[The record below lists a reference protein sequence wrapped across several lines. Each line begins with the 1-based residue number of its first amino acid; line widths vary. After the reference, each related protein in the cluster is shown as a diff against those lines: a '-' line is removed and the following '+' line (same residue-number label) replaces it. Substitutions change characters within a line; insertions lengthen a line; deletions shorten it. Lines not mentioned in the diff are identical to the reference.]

1 MDPIQ
6 TGLLGLGLMFAL
18 IGLHVP
24 IGIAMGVAGTIG
36 TAMIIGWEPALTLVG
51 TEPTSAI
58 SNEGL
63 GVVALFVLMGN
74 LAFAGGLSSELYRVS
89 QSYLGHRRGGLA
101 LSTVASCAGFGA
113 VCGSSVATCA
123 TMARIALPEM
133 LQRGYSKA
141 LASGTIAAGG
151 TLGIIIPP
159 SVVLILY
166 GILTENSII
175 TLFLASVIP
184 GLIATALYALAVAV
198 TVRLNPDAAP
208 RLPKTPWS
216 ERLRTTRDCWAVL
229 VLAIVVAV
237 GIYSGIFTVP
247 EAASVGAT
255 IAFLLALLRRRLSVE
270 SFLTS
275 LKDTASSTGLVFI
288 MIIGASIFGYF
299 VSLSGLPEALIDA
312 IKGLGL
318 APIAV
323 IFLLQIM
330 YLIGGAI
337 FDEIALMILTLPFV
351 YPLITSM
358 GYDPIWWGV
367 INVVII
373 ELGMI
378 IPPIG
383 INVFVLHG
391 MAKNLPLTTIYR
403 GVTPFILVDIVRL
416 ALLTFLPVL
425 TLWLPK
431 ATGWM

>member
-255 IAFLLALLRRRLSVE
+255 IAFLLALLRRRLSMA

-425 TLWLPK
+425 TLWLPR

>member
-1 MDPIQ
+1 
-6 TGLLGLGLMFAL
+6 
-18 IGLHVP
+18 
-24 IGIAMGVAGTIG
+24 
-36 TAMIIGWEPALTLVG
+36 
-51 TEPTSAI
+51 
-58 SNEGL
+58 
-63 GVVALFVLMGN
+63 
-74 LAFAGGLSSELYRVS
+74 
-89 QSYLGHRRGGLA
+89 
-101 LSTVASCAGFGA
+101 
-113 VCGSSVATCA
+113 
-123 TMARIALPEM
+123 M

-247 EAASVGAT
+247 RRPRSGRPSPSPRPVAAPA
-255 IAFLLALLRRRLSVE
+255 LADEFSHELEGHGVE
-270 SFLTS
+270 HGPRVHH
-275 LKDTASSTGLVFI
+275 DHRG
-288 MIIGASIFGYF
+288 SIFGYF
-299 VSLSGLPEALIDA
+299 VSLSGLPEASSTPSRA
-312 IKGLGL
+312 WGL

-323 IFLLQIM
+323 IFLLPDHVPHRRRD
-330 YLIGGAI
+330 LRRDRAH
-337 FDEIALMILTLPFV
+337 DPHPPLRLPAHH
-351 YPLITSM
+351 
-358 GYDPIWWGV
+358 
-367 INVVII
+367 
-373 ELGMI
+373 E
-378 IPPIG
+378 
-383 INVFVLHG
+383 HG
-391 MAKNLPLTTIYR
+391 LRPDLVGRHQRGDHRARHDHPADRHQRLRAPRHGQEPAAHDHLR